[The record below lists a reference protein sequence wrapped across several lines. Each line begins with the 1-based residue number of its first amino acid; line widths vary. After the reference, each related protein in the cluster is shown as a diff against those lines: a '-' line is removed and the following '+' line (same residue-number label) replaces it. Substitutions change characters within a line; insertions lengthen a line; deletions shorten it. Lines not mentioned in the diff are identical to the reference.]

1 MGLTSLV
8 YMVLFAVG
16 IILTLYHPMYGVVF
30 YFFEWHNHP
39 REWWWGRNWPDP
51 GWSFLVAV
59 LIVISLI
66 INRKKLSELFE
77 FHYKP
82 FIWFILIVINAYVVS
97 LVLALDPSESFRKSE
112 VLLKLAANYFLMI
125 YIIRNPKDYKL
136 LIFVILLCVA
146 NFGRVAWM
154 GGSNRDL
161 GISAPGASSGNLVAA
176 YMMSIVPL
184 FAVSFFA
191 GNKWMKAFVIIS
203 LAFVLNALILEN
215 SRGTILGLASMGA
228 LAPFLMKGKMRFKV
242 IIALAFGAIMFMQ
255 LANEQFWERQST
267 TVKYKQE
274 STAMSRFLLWKG
286 AYRFLQDHPF
296 GGGGEGFYIASVDYI
311 PELGGVNRVV
321 HNTYLNFATDW
332 GYFGIFLLLGFI
344 IHTYVILRKVQKNAK
359 KVPNSSFYYFHSIG
373 LLLALTGTLVSYIF
387 YSRQY
392 QEHLYWF
399 CAFAVALW
407 NMQLTDIKKTE
418 TAAEEGLLENNK
430 EESIN
435 INLHP
440 AS

>member
-1 MGLTSLV
+1 MGITSLV
-8 YMVLFAVG
+8 YMVLFLAG
-16 IILTLYHPMYGVVF
+16 IVLTLYHPMYGVVF

-39 REWWWGRNWPDP
+39 HDWWWGRNWPDP

-59 LIVISLI
+59 LIVVSLI
-66 INRKKLSELFE
+66 INRRKLQDFAE

-82 FIWFILIVINAYVVS
+82 FIWFILIVLNAYVIS
-97 LVLALDPSESFRKSE
+97 LVLALDPPESFRKSE
-112 VLLKLAANYFLMI
+112 VLLKLAGNYFLMI

-146 NFGRVAWM
+146 NFGRAAWT
-154 GGSNRDL
+154 GGSNRSL
-161 GISAPGASSGNLVAA
+161 GISAPGASSGNLIAA
-176 YMMSIVPL
+176 YMMSIIPL
-184 FAVSFFA
+184 FAVSFFD
-191 GNKWMKAFVIIS
+191 GNKWMKAFVIVA

-242 IIALAFGAIMFMQ
+242 IIALAFAAIMFTQ
-255 LANEQFWERQST
+255 LANRQFWERQST
-267 TVKYKQE
+267 TAKYQQE
-274 STAMSRFLLWKG
+274 STATSRFLLWQG

-296 GGGGEGFYIASVDYI
+296 GGGGDGFYIASVDYI
-311 PELGGVNRVV
+311 PELNGVNRVV

-332 GYFGIFLLLGFI
+332 GYFGLFLFLGLI
-344 IHTYVILRKVQKNAK
+344 IHTYVILRRVKRNAEK
-359 KVPNSSFYYFHSIG
+359 LPNSSFYYFHSVG
-373 LLLALTGTLVSYIF
+373 LLLALTGTLVSYVF

-407 NMQLTDIKKTE
+407 NMQLTEIRKNE
-418 TAAEEGLLENNK
+418 AATEEGLPESK
-430 EESIN
+430 TEESIN
-435 INLHP
+435 VSIPP
-440 AS
+440 AL